1 MMLGDA
7 ANWSTG
13 EARNEGV
20 TLRFLQ
26 AGRGP
31 LVIMLHGFPDSPLT
45 WRFQRDAIV
54 QAGFRVVTP
63 WLRGYGP
70 SGKPRRVS
78 DYDVR
83 TLAGDVATIVESLGE
98 SRAAAVIGH
107 DWGGAI
113 AWRLAAERPQLVER
127 LIILNSPHPSAFA
140 RELRTPG
147 QLARSWYVVFFQ
159 LPWLPETLMRA
170 HRMAGIRRSIARMVR
185 RREAFTEEDWIAIHA
200 ALAVPGALRA
210 ALSYYRAAGRAMLR
224 GRSGAAGRLPRIAVP
239 TMVLWGEQ
247 DDALSARLSYGLERY
262 VSTLTVRRFA
272 NAGHWVH
279 WDEPEAVATEIV
291 AFLSTIAA

>member
-1 MMLGDA
+1 MTLGDA
-7 ANWSTG
+7 AIWSTG

-20 TLRFLQ
+20 TLRYLQ

-31 LVIMLHGFPDSPLT
+31 LVIMLHGFPDSPQT

-70 SGKPRRVS
+70 SGKPLRVS

-83 TLAGDVATIVESLGE
+83 TLARDVVGIIESLGE
-98 SRAAAVIGH
+98 TCAAAVVGH

-113 AWRLAAERPQLVER
+113 SWRLAAERPALVER
-127 LIILNSPHPSAFA
+127 LIILNSPHPAAFA
-140 RELRTPG
+140 RELRKPG
-147 QLARSWYVVFFQ
+147 QLARSWYAVFFQ

-170 HRMAGIRRSIARMVR
+170 RGMAGIRRSIARMLQR
-185 RREAFTEEDWIAIHA
+185 RDTFTAEDWIAIHG

-224 GRSGAAGRLPRIAVP
+224 GRAGAAGRLPRIEVP
-239 TMVLWGEQ
+239 TLVLWGER
-247 DDALSARLSYGLERY
+247 DDALSTWLSYGLERY
-262 VSTLTVRRFA
+262 VSNLVVRRFPD
-272 NAGHWVH
+272 AGHWVH
-279 WDEPEAVATEIV
+279 WDEPDAVRSELLD
-291 AFLSTIAA
+291 FLARR